1 MPIYEYCC
9 KDCEQI
15 FEEWQRNHD
24 EVEVPCPVCGNEAQR
39 IISNTSFVLKG
50 TGWYVTDYANGR
62 SAPPSAGSSDA
73 AGGKDS
79 AETKS
84 DGSSGGSE
92 AKSESSASP
101 ASGGSGAKS
110 EASVPPA
117 SGRTAAPKADSSPA
131 QS

>member
-24 EVEVPCPVCGNEAQR
+24 EVEATCPVCGGEAQR

-62 SAPPSAGSSDA
+62 STGSGSATSDAASGGNGDGDKSTAKADTSSAGSES
-73 AGGKDS
+73 
-79 AETKS
+79 
-84 DGSSGGSE
+84 
-92 AKSESSASP
+92 KSESSTPPA
-101 ASGGSGAKS
+101 ASGGT
-110 EASVPPA
+110 AS
-117 SGRTAAPKADSSPA
+117 KADSSAA